1 MKTNMAT
8 HQERHTLRELLLSFC
23 FLSASTFSKGSIAS
37 LHKNSVLVISS
48 IHVSILRTVAIVTE
62 LAADLQA
69 AGNHEMALL
78 LMKMA
83 NRSLHHLG
91 TSTSTTHHSLINIRS
106 EGSK

>member
-1 MKTNMAT
+1 MA
-8 HQERHTLRELLLSFC
+8 
-23 FLSASTFSKGSIAS
+23 IA
-37 LHKNSVLVISS
+37 
-48 IHVSILRTVAIVTE
+48 TG

-91 TSTSTTHHSLINIRS
+91 TSASSSHHSLINMHS
-106 EGSK
+106 EGGK